1 MPSGSVM
8 MPSLHPFPARMAPE
22 LALRELGALPIG
34 STVLDPMAGSGTV
47 LRQASSLGHRA
58 IGFDVDPL
66 AVLMSAVWTTPIFG
80 DNARVVALSRS
91 VLQDAIARRDD
102 SIHLP
107 WIDDDEETS
116 AFVNY
121 WFGQYQRA
129 QLRRLALSLGSL
141 PASGSGRTAHAA
153 NILRV
158 ALSKTIITKD
168 RGASLARDVSHSRPH
183 KVATSSTFDVFE
195 AFQRSVT
202 TVLRVLQAAPPPG
215 NVRVQLGDAR
225 SLRPLVNRSIDAVMT
240 SPPYL
245 NAIDYIRGHRLAL
258 VWMGYRVSELRKI
271 RSGSIGA
278 ERGLGTEA
286 TSKLFAEIE
295 ESMSQPGALSSR
307 HAAMV
312 ARYAR
317 DLYAVMSEIAR
328 VLRREG
334 RAILVVGDS
343 CLKGTFIRNSKG
355 VVCAARMVGLGLDRK
370 VVRKL
375 PLQRRYL
382 PLPAGNDAPLGR
394 RMRTESIL
402 SFRFT

>member
-1 MPSGSVM
+1 M

-22 LALRELGALPIG
+22 LALRELRELPNG
-34 STVLDPMAGSGTV
+34 STVLDPMSGSGTV
-47 LRQASSLGHRA
+47 LRQASSIGHTG

-66 AVLMSAVWTTPIFG
+66 AVLMSSVWTTPIVEV
-80 DNARVVALSRS
+80 DARVVVLLRS
-91 VLQDAIARRDD
+91 VLQAAKACRDD

-107 WIDDDEETS
+107 WIDDDKETS
-116 AFVNY
+116 DFTNY
-121 WFGQYQRA
+121 WFGQRQRS
-129 QLRRLALSLGSL
+129 QLRRLALSLCRLPVVGS
-141 PASGSGRTAHAA
+141 SRTTRAT
-153 NILRV
+153 NILRL

-183 KVATSSTFDVFE
+183 KVATSSTFDVLE
-195 AFQRSVT
+195 AFERSVT
-202 TVLRVLQAAPPPG
+202 SVLRILRTSPPPG

-225 SLRPLVNRSIDAVMT
+225 SLGSLDNRSVDAVMT

-258 VWMGYRVSELRKI
+258 VWMGYRVAELRRI

-278 ERGLGTEA
+278 ERGLGTDE
-286 TSKLFAEIE
+286 TSTLFAEIE
-295 ESMSQPGALSSR
+295 GAMMQPGSLSSR
-307 HAAMV
+307 HAGMA

-328 VLRREG
+328 VLKRDG
-334 RAILVVGDS
+334 RVILVVGDS
-343 CLKGTFIRNSKG
+343 CLKGTLVMNSGG
-355 VVCAARMVGLGLDRK
+355 VVRAAQMVGLCLDRN
-370 VVRKL
+370 VSRNLPVR
-375 PLQRRYL
+375 RRYL

-402 SFRFT
+402 SFRFV

>member
-1 MPSGSVM
+1 MI
-8 MPSLHPFPARMAPE
+8 PSLHPFPARMAPE
-22 LALRELGALPIG
+22 LALRELGVLPKG

-47 LRQASSLGHRA
+47 LRQAASIGHAA

-66 AVLMSAVWTTPIFG
+66 AVLMSSVWTTPISE
-80 DNARVVALSRS
+80 DNARVAALAHS
-91 VLQDAIARRDD
+91 VLKDAIAGRDD

-107 WIDDDEETS
+107 WIDDDGETS
-116 AFVNY
+116 AFVDY
-121 WFGQYQRA
+121 WFGQPQRA
-129 QLRRLALSLGSL
+129 QLRRLSRVLGSL
-141 PASGSGRTAHAA
+141 PASGSSRTARAA
-153 NILRV
+153 NILRI

-195 AFQRSVT
+195 AFQRSVN
-202 TVLRVLQAAPPPG
+202 TVLRVLQGSPLSG
-215 NVRVQLGDAR
+215 NVRVQIGDAR
-225 SLRPLVNRSIDAVMT
+225 SLKSLANRSIDAVMT

-258 VWMGYRVSELRKI
+258 VWMGYRVSELREI

-278 ERGLGTEA
+278 ERGLGSEA
-286 TSKLFAEIE
+286 TSTLFAEIE
-295 ESMSQPGALSSR
+295 ESMFERGTLSSR

-312 ARYAR
+312 ARYAL

-328 VLRREG
+328 VLRRDG

-343 CLKGTFIRNSKG
+343 CLKGTFIRNSRG
-355 VVCAARMVGLGLDRK
+355 VACAARMVGLELDRK
-370 VVRKL
+370 VVRHL
-375 PLQRRYL
+375 PLRRRYL
-382 PLPAGNDAPLGR
+382 PLPAVNDAPLGR

-402 SFRFT
+402 SFRLA